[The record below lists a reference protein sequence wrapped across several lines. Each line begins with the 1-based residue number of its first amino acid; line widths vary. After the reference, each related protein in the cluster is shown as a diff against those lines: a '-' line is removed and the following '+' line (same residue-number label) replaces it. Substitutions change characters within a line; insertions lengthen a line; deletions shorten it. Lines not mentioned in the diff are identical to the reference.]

1 MDSMRVSVN
10 LLGNC
15 VATLVVARWE
25 GQLDTDRMR
34 KVLRGQT
41 VEPLDEEHPAEDRKE
56 AVASAS

>member
-1 MDSMRVSVN
+1 
-10 LLGNC
+10 
-15 VATLVVARWE
+15 VVARWE